1 MQFDTRAIASFLSG
15 LSFSLL
21 GTPALL
27 DTQTA
32 VRAQDGCLSCSPCAV
47 DSCQTN
53 LPGGLIL
60 LTQFWDT
67 HPAAGPDDS
76 WTIHGLW
83 PDYCN
88 GTYPANCDPSRADLQ
103 PLQVLRD
110 ANETDLISYM
120 NEFWVSDRGSTPD
133 FWSHEWSKHGVCVST
148 LDPKCYP
155 QDEYVQNQDLVDFFK
170 TTTTL
175 HARYNLY
182 QALAQA
188 GILPT
193 TSQTYALSD
202 MKDALR
208 TAFGVDVAL
217 RCRSGYLQ
225 EAWIYHHTNGR
236 ATDPDSFIPIDGLA
250 KDNACPATVRY
261 VPK

>member
-1 MQFDTRAIASFLSG
+1 MLFNTNAIASFVSG

-21 GTPALL
+21 GAPALM
-27 DTQTA
+27 DTQTP

-76 WTIHGLW
+76 WTIHG

-88 GTYPANCDPSRADLQ
+88 GSYPANCDPSRENLY
-103 PLQVLRD
+103 PLDVLKD

-148 LDPKCYP
+148 LDPKCYD
-155 QDEYVQNQDLVDFFK
+155 QDTYTPNQDLVDFFK
-170 TTTTL
+170 TTTAL
-175 HARYNLY
+175 HQRYNLY
-182 QALAQA
+182 DALAKA
-188 GILPT
+188 NILPT

-202 MKDALR
+202 VKAALR
-208 TAFGVDVAL
+208 DAFGVDVSL
-217 RCRSGYLQ
+217 RCNSAYLQ

-236 ATDPDSFIPIDGLA
+236 ANDPDSFVAIDGLA
-250 KDNACPATVRY
+250 RDNRCPTTVRY